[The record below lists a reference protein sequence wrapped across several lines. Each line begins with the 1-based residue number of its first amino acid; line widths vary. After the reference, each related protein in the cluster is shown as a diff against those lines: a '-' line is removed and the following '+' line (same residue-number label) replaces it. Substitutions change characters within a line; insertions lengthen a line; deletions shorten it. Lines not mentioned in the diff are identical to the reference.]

1 MILNIFKRIICAILF
16 LGFLFL
22 PTTFIF
28 AEDFGNFSGLNEAAS
43 TQDNY
48 DLDKNDIPATIGN
61 IVSYILSLLGII
73 MLIITVVAYVI
84 MSTAGGKEEEVNKA
98 KSWIKN
104 SVIGLIIIMAAYTL
118 VAIFTKFWTAGV
130 FD

>member
-1 MILNIFKRIICAILF
+1 MKLNILKKLFCVLVLTLF
-16 LGFLFL
+16 LI
-22 PTTFIF
+22 PNITFGQ
-28 AEDFGNFSGLNEAAS
+28 EFGEFSGLNETAG